1 MKIAI
6 IDYGAGNLSSA
17 KNAVLR
23 CIEEMGI
30 SAEVLVTAHA
40 EDLNSADHII
50 LPGVGAYKDCIENL
64 RATTGMVE
72 AMEENIL
79 RRAKPFLGICVG
91 MQLLA
96 TQGHEHG
103 IHQGL
108 DWIAGDIVAL
118 DPALG
123 IKVPHMGWNDLDI
136 KSDHLL
142 FEGIETGA
150 DVYFVH
156 SYHFELADESHLLA
170 SVNYGSDITAVIGR
184 DNIIGTQFHPEKSQK
199 YGLKFIENFLKWRP

>member
-1 MKIAI
+1 
-6 IDYGAGNLSSA
+6 
-17 KNAVLR
+17 
-23 CIEEMGI
+23 
-30 SAEVLVTAHA
+30 
-40 EDLNSADHII
+40 
-50 LPGVGAYKDCIENL
+50 
-64 RATTGMVE
+64 
-72 AMEENIL
+72 
-79 RRAKPFLGICVG
+79 
-91 MQLLA
+91 
-96 TQGHEHG
+96 
-103 IHQGL
+103 
-108 DWIAGDIVAL
+108 
-118 DPALG
+118 
-123 IKVPHMGWNDLDI
+123 MGWNDLDI